1 MTADK
6 NLLRWGEVV
15 LSRVRDR
22 ASRLIDPVAKAFAR
36 TGITPNVFTLIGLV
50 VGVVAALLF
59 AYGMQLWA
67 GFVLILCGFFDI
79 IDGAVARLTGRETA
93 FGGVLDS
100 VVDRYV
106 DFLIFAG
113 IVYAFINGG
122 LAEAGLLSGWA
133 WGVLAIVGSLMVS
146 YTRARAEA
154 VGSGKLDVGIVE
166 RGERIIILA
175 VGALM
180 GYTQYAVVLIV
191 ILTHLTVAQRLFVA
205 RLRLS

>member
-1 MTADK
+1 MTAGK
-6 NLLRWGEVV
+6 NLALGEVV

-22 ASRLIDPVAKAFAR
+22 VSRLMEPVAKAFAR
-36 TGITPNVFTLIGLV
+36 TGLTPNAFTLIGLV

-67 GFVLILCGFFDI
+67 GFVLIICGFFDL
-79 IDGAVARLTGRETA
+79 IDGAVARVVGRETA
-93 FGGVLDS
+93 FGEVLDS

-113 IVYAFINGG
+113 IIYAFINGG
-122 LAEAGLLSGWA
+122 LAEAGLLPGWT
-133 WGVLAIVGSLMVS
+133 WGILAIVGSLMVS

-154 VGSGKLDVGIVE
+154 AGSGKLDVGVAE

-175 VGALM
+175 VGALI

-191 ILTHLTVAQRLFVA
+191 ILTHLTVAQRLFA
-205 RLRLS
+205 AKLRLS